1 MSSDNNISLI
11 EMTKT
16 YKKIKKN
23 NNISTY
29 HIDDTFDRLNMYMSV
44 MANEEHTKSINE
56 LDKNEFIERKL
67 KETMC
72 ICSILFGIEYDR
84 LHTQST

>member
-1 MSSDNNISLI
+1 MSGDNISLI
-11 EMTKT
+11 EMSKT

-23 NNISTY
+23 KNISTS
-29 HIDDTFDRLNMYMSV
+29 HIDDTLDRLNMYMST
-44 MANEEHTKSINE
+44 MANEEHTKPINE
-56 LDKNEFIERKL
+56 LDRNEYIERKL

-84 LHTQST
+84 MCINE